1 MDEKAKND
9 SNRQRKRG
17 NVTVRTHARERDKA
31 REGDSVV
38 STLRVVFVVVF
49 VVVVFVVVFVVV
61 VLVRASSSID

>member
-38 STLRVVFVVVF
+38 STLRVVFVVV
-49 VVVVFVVVFVVV
+49 VFVVAVCVV

>member
-1 MDEKAKND
+1 VDEKAKND

-38 STLRVVFVVVF
+38 STLRVVFVVV
-49 VVVVFVVVFVVV
+49 VFVVAVCVV

>member
-38 STLRVVFVVVF
+38 STLRVVFVVVVF
-49 VVVVFVVVFVVV
+49 VVVVCVV